1 MTEELKV
8 FIERNIDMIETQQ
21 WHNLIKKCPVRL
33 TADLFILLRELDPDI
48 LKDDKSEGITDNKM
62 YGIKGATRTVSAGA
76 PKNNVYNVLQTTN
89 QGMKGGYQ
97 IGYKTIVDALAV
109 CDKLNNNVYRPEY
122 RPYIMEQGTVDGYS
136 WTEVD
141 TVYGKAYVT
150 DRVIHDYDPMTKLRH
165 RADKQ
170 IMRKQLDYVVTFV
183 NIVKLKQLVA
193 EEYSIQMNDIDV
205 DTATYTDYDN
215 KYVASN
221 YPVIHVD
228 IDYRLKKRY
237 DAVKILQLLNRCST
251 EIFVQ
256 TDPSRNYASYTLE
269 NVDLINKFQQDIYD
283 KLGVV

>member
-1 MTEELKV
+1 MTEELKL
-8 FIERNIDMIETQQ
+8 FIERNIDMIEAQQ

-33 TADLFILLRELDPDI
+33 TADLFILLRELDPNI
-48 LKDDKSEGITDNKM
+48 LKDDRSEGITDNKM

-109 CDKLNNNVYRPEY
+109 CDKLNSDVYRPEY

-165 RADKQ
+165 RAEKKTFDKQ
-170 IMRKQLDYVVTFV
+170 VDFIMSVFNAQDTSEEIARVYNINPANVRFSYRAYSTDSNSVLPTRPVLFVDNVKDLVSGFDSQVV
-183 NIVKLKQLVA
+183 
-193 EEYSIQMNDIDV
+193 
-205 DTATYTDYDN
+205 
-215 KYVASN
+215 
-221 YPVIHVD
+221 
-228 IDYRLKKRY
+228 
-237 DAVKILQLLNRCST
+237 LQILNRHSSY
-251 EIFVQ
+251 EFVKEDNTKPYCVYVLKDNSLLDNIQ
-256 TDPSRNYASYTLE
+256 KA
-269 NVDLINKFQQDIYD
+269 VYD